1 MAARERS
8 VGRTVWS
15 VPIREGLDD
24 DLLAVEGLSRARGIT
39 KADWIREAMR
49 EKLRGRAP
57 RPVYQPEPIVPEI
70 QAKIKKDGPT
80 DIAEKKRKLDSML

>member
-1 MAARERS
+1 MAARERNL
-8 VGRTVWS
+8 GRTVWS

-24 DLLAVEGLSRARGIT
+24 DLLAVEELSRARGIT

-49 EKLRGRAP
+49 EKLRGRA
-57 RPVYQPEPIVPEI
+57 RPVYQPEPIIPEI

>member
-1 MAARERS
+1 MAARERNLR
-8 VGRTVWS
+8 RTVWS
-15 VPIREGLDD
+15 VPIREGIDD
-24 DLLAVEGLSRARGIT
+24 DLLAVEQMARARGIT

-49 EKLRGRAP
+49 EKLRGRP

-70 QAKIKKDGPT
+70 QAKIKKDGPV